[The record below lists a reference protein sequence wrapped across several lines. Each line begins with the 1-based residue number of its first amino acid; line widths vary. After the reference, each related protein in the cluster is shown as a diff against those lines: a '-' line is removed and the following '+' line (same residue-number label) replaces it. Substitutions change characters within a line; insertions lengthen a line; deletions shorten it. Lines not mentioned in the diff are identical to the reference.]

1 MGNQVSMPAARAAP
15 FAPNLTHKQRVTR
28 LYRHALR
35 TARDWEP
42 DFDLFVKDAEKI
54 QARFKKNKHLTIQEG
69 QRLVEAG
76 LKELIANRHPEPY
89 IPPFAPGG
97 TAYQRNIPCPPEDV
111 NDLLPPPERRIR

>member
-42 DFDLFVKDAEKI
+42 DFDEFVKDAEKI
-54 QARFKKNKHLTIQEG
+54 QARFKKNKHVSVPLNRIQ
-69 QRLVEAG
+69 
-76 LKELIANRHPEPY
+76 
-89 IPPFAPGG
+89 FS
-97 TAYQRNIPCPPEDV
+97 YQHLRKV
-111 NDLLPPPERRIR
+111 NYSRRSKTCRSRFERTYCK